1 MKKIWLYTHTI
12 TFFWVLAGTF
22 SLYTHRPCF
31 FLFPVTKNGYT
42 TAKNLYIPKTHPVFW
57 KDVERNKKYPYLV
70 AEDNG
75 EIVGYAYACAF
86 HERPACGW
94 QQKHQYM

>member
-1 MKKIWLYTHTI
+1 MAKVQYPKKTMGIYEKNMAIYPHNYI
-12 TFFWVLAGTF
+12 FWVLAGTF

-31 FLFPVTKNGYT
+31 FLFSVTKNGYT

-75 EIVGYAYACAF
+75 
-86 HERPACGW
+86 
-94 QQKHQYM
+94 